1 MSLLFFYLFYCD
13 ILSILII
20 FYPQLKLELMDF
32 EFIENRFIHRFKFK
46 QIHFQCYLKLNNHI
60 KNIIKIMT

>member
-1 MSLLFFYLFYCD
+1 
-13 ILSILII
+13 
-20 FYPQLKLELMDF
+20 MDF
-32 EFIENRFIHRFKFK
+32 EFIKNRFIHRFKFK

>member
-1 MSLLFFYLFYCD
+1 MCLLFLF
-13 ILSILII
+13 ILVRYSLNSDY
-20 FYPQLKLELMDF
+20 FYPQLKSELMDF

>member
-1 MSLLFFYLFYCD
+1 
-13 ILSILII
+13 
-20 FYPQLKLELMDF
+20 MDF

-46 QIHFQCYLKLNNHI
+46 QIHFQCYLQLNNHI